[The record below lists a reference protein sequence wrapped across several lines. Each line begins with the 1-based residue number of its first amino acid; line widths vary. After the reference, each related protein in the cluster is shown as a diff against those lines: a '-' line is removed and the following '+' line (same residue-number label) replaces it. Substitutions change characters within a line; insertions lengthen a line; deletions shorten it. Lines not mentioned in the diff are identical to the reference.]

1 MPKYSFWVLKY
12 YFDFFQPL
20 KNYKNPILVLRQ
32 YKNRWWAEFD
42 LWGTVCQHVLWPKS
56 HYQYLLYTRQRSC
69 LAFPSLYPKL
79 PLPAPQTVLLTFTS
93 MPLKCCCTILL
104 LLYFFNFSSAM
115 FQQILAVQRG
125 FLGYTI
131 LSFWERLVN
140 ECFTHPDKHSYITP
154 HVIHYPLLLLLRQ
167 YPLPIA
173 VVVEAIPITHC
184 CCCCCCC
191 WGTKSSLPICDPM
204 DCSTPGTSIRGI
216 SQAKNTGVGC
226 HFLLQGI
233 FPVPGSNT
241 HLLHLQVDSLPLAT
255 GEAHITCC
263 CCSTS
268 CSAVFAFEFSRQ
280 EYWRGQAFPSPR
292 GSSWPRD
299 RTQVSHIATRLFL
312 FWATREV
319 IYNMFWP
326 HKQVF
331 LPKWPIPK
339 STQSLY
345 FLYVPDSS

>member
-79 PLPAPQTVLLTFTS
+79 PLPALQTVLLTFTS

-173 VVVEAIPITHC
+173 VVVAVVVEALSHLC
-184 CCCCCCC
+184 L
-191 WGTKSSLPICDPM
+191 SV
-204 DCSTPGTSIRGI
+204 TPWTVAPQAHLSVGFPRLRILVWVAI
-216 SQAKNTGVGC
+216 S
-226 HFLLQGI
+226 
-233 FPVPGSNT
+233 
-241 HLLHLQVDSLPLAT
+241 
-255 GEAHITCC
+255 
-263 CCSTS
+263 
-268 CSAVFAFEFSRQ
+268 FS
-280 EYWRGQAFPSPR
+280 R
-292 GSSWPRD
+292 GSSQSQDQTHISCTCRWTLYHWPLEKP
-299 RTQVSHIATRLFL
+299 T
-312 FWATREV
+312 
-319 IYNMFWP
+319 
-326 HKQVF
+326 
-331 LPKWPIPK
+331 
-339 STQSLY
+339 
-345 FLYVPDSS
+345 